1 MSFEYNRPRRPSP
14 DTLSYLRSLPLEERV
29 SDEEVKTYMD
39 FFANKNNNKDDNDQ
53 QEMIDEPEY
62 PRVLSAALS
71 AIDEIKN
78 EVASLAGDEYGSE
91 CIEVLTRVGAKYS
104 AFAAKSLL
112 EGVAG
117 YYLHLAT
124 HRYGSHVL
132 QTIIQLASKGC
143 GGDYDYSE
151 SQLASTLELEEG
163 DLTTDNDHTTSS
175 LQNLIISAVQELLP
189 YVPNLAVHICG
200 SHVLR
205 TLLCALSGV
214 ELVTTSQLS
223 SNTNDSSTIP
233 IRRGKAKKKK
243 KKKKKASDEPSNNNN
258 SNPGLI
264 QLKKLQ
270 TTRINVLDP
279 NVQKAFHS
287 LVDAIS
293 MVSPDNNGSSSG
305 QGVSPPGEFQQ
316 LACHPSASPLL
327 IVVLRV
333 LIEVD
338 DNKPLNTDETKED
351 GKDFFKLG
359 IIPPQPQFQ
368 PNSRAEDFAKSIIC
382 WDSDPTITAKDQ
394 KYAGDIIYGLSGE
407 SRGSHMLETLLRTA
421 NDTFYDAICKTGDFF
436 NPSTFNDY
444 IAHDVSNFVIQTL
457 LSTVRTKSQAE
468 SLLQCIQ
475 PSIENGYI
483 LHSSNKR
490 RGVLWRT
497 VEMAAKFGVGQETI
511 QNCIKVGFS
520 TNHTSDNNNN
530 NNNNN
535 NGMKEVPSKEDNQ
548 GTKEEEDG
556 KKRRKKRPIASSV
569 SMEECVPK
577 LLDIKPPEYDG
588 GRVGL
593 DVAGTRTIH
602 HLLKFNPRLCGD
614 VLNGIINNLSQQ
626 ELEWI
631 INDGLGSRW

>member
-39 FFANKNNNKDDNDQ
+39 FFINKNDEKEEDAQ
-53 QEMIDEPEY
+53 QTIIDEPEY

-104 AFAAKSLL
+104 ASAAKSLL
-112 EGVAG
+112 EGVTG

-124 HRYGSHVL
+124 HRYGSHVV
-132 QTIIQLASKGC
+132 QTIIQLATKGC
-143 GGDYDYSE
+143 ADDDFSE
-151 SQLASTLELEEG
+151 SQVASTLEFEG
-163 DLTTDNDHTTSS
+163 DLTADHTS
-175 LQNLIISAVQELLP
+175 LQNLIISAVDELLP
-189 YVPNLAVHICG
+189 YVPNLAIHICG

-214 ELVTTSQLS
+214 ELVTTSQL
-223 SNTNDSSTIP
+223 TTTDATIP
-233 IRRGKAKKKK
+233 IRRGKAKNKKK
-243 KKKKKASDEPSNNNN
+243 KKKKPSPEGSTNNNN
-258 SNPGLI
+258 NNNPGLI

-270 TTRINVLDP
+270 NTRINVLDP

-293 MVSPDNNGSSSG
+293 MVSPDNTSTS
-305 QGVSPPGEFQQ
+305 QRVSPPGEFQQ

-338 DNKPLNTDETKED
+338 SKPLNMDQTKD
-351 GKDFFKLG
+351 GTDFFKLG

-368 PNSRAEDFAKSIIC
+368 PNSRAEDFAKLIIC
-382 WDSDPTITAKDQ
+382 WDNDATSAKEQ

-407 SRGSHMLETLLRTA
+407 LRGSHMLETLLRTA
-421 NDTFYDAICKTGDFF
+421 NDTFYDAICNAGDFF
-436 NPSTFNDY
+436 NPSTLNDY
-444 IAHDVSNFVIQTL
+444 IAHDVSNFVVQTL

-468 SLLQCIQ
+468 SLLQCIE
-475 PSIENGYI
+475 PSIENGY
-483 LHSSNKR
+483 LVHSTNKR

-497 VEMAAKFGVGQETI
+497 VEMAAKFRVGQETI
-511 QNCIKVGFS
+511 QNSIRVGFS
-520 TNHTSDNNNN
+520 TNTSDDV
-530 NNNNN
+530 
-535 NGMKEVPSKEDNQ
+535 KELPPKENQ
-548 GTKEEEDG
+548 DTNEEDG
-556 KKRRKKRPIASSV
+556 KKRRKKRPISSSI
-569 SMEECVPK
+569 SMEECIPK
-577 LLDIKPPEYDG
+577 LLDIKPPEYDR

-602 HLLKFNPRLCGD
+602 HLLKFAPRLCGD